1 MPASSE
7 AAALCVP
14 NQSLNTTPS
23 KPRSSR
29 STPRSSGPLSQA
41 YVPLI
46 RLYDDITDRTPASTA
61 ASNGTRY
68 SSRSVRSSTSLEIVI
83 RSNSVSLAMKCLM
96 HAATRSDC
104 RPRT

>member
-1 MPASSE
+1 M
-7 AAALCVP
+7 P

-23 KPRSSR
+23 KPKSSR
-29 STPRSSGPLSQA
+29 STPRSSGALSQA

-46 RLYDDITDRTPASTA
+46 RLYDDITARTSAPPSSSGATA

-68 SSRSVRSSTSLEIVI
+68 SSRRVRSSTSLEIVI

-96 HAATRSDC
+96 HTATRSDC